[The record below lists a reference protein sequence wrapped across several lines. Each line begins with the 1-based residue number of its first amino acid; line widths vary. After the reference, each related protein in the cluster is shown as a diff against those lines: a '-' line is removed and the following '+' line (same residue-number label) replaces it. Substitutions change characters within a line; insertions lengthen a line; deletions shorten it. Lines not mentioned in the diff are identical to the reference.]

1 MSTPIL
7 LILGSLTL
15 IPPPAELAVR
25 AKVWPGGEEIALP
38 FPERYRR
45 LDLSPLPEGPLNN
58 RGVIREGDVARALGV
73 VLVDPAADPPN
84 LIGYTTDDPAL
95 DYPIS
100 TIELERFDCAL
111 FPLDME
117 RTYRKVLILGG
128 SGFTVAQPQRYG
140 CFLEDD
146 PRVTRDRFAAQ
157 RREAAEREQREAAAL
172 AADLAFLN
180 GLDLPALT
188 AEVERRAEIDGTSWK
203 RAKDIKSRLEAAAA
217 SAAKE
222 ARYQEL
228 AAGLAPGVL
237 VVRPFRPAVR
247 GSHWSAPEIPAM
259 ILEVGWMQM
268 EVVDVTTDAGERQ
281 TLKLSDVHAMK
292 LTTPDMSAYPVD
304 GEVRRKIHGHLGSL
318 LEATR
323 HEVGGKVYWTAGR
336 YSWEP
341 VKVVDGT
348 TGNLVRKKALVEHLT
363 AAHLDRLPRR

>member
-15 IPPPAELAVR
+15 IPPPADLAVR
-25 AKVWPGGEEIALP
+25 AKAWPGGEEIILP

-58 RGVIREGDVARALGV
+58 RGVIRECDVARALGV

-84 LIGYTTDDPAL
+84 LIGYTLDDQAL
-95 DYPIS
+95 DYPCS
-100 TIELERFDCAL
+100 TIELERFDCAVYW
-111 FPLDME
+111 LDMD

-140 CFLEDD
+140 CFLTED
-146 PRVTRDRFAAQ
+146 PRVTRDRFAQQ
-157 RREAAEREQREAAAL
+157 RQEAAERERAEVAAEK
-172 AADLAFLN
+172 ADLAFLE
-180 GLDLPALT
+180 GLDMTALT
-188 AEVERRAEIDGTSWK
+188 AEVERRGEIDGTLWR
-203 RAKDIKSRLEAAAA
+203 RAKTIKARREAAAEL
-217 SAAKE
+217 AAKE

-268 EVVDVTTDAGERQ
+268 EVVDVTTDAGERL

-304 GEVRRKIHGHLGSL
+304 GKVRRKIHGHLGSL

-323 HEVGGKVYWTAGR
+323 HEVGGQTYWTAR
-336 YSWEP
+336 KHSWEP

-363 AAHLDRLPRR
+363 AVHLQR